1 MLKQFLQRKQE
12 ASGYPSF
19 AKDPESKAKYI
30 QDYYARE
37 GDPVKS
43 WKKSLSTKRYVA
55 SASCCLIL
63 CGISFS
69 MQENQPTCELATDPE
84 LFDRYLHSE
93 QYDGETAFICVWW

>member
-37 GDPVKS
+37 GIQLNTEKNRCQQS
-43 WKKSLSTKRYVA
+43 GT
-55 SASCCLIL
+55 
-63 CGISFS
+63 
-69 MQENQPTCELATDPE
+69 
-84 LFDRYLHSE
+84 
-93 QYDGETAFICVWW
+93 